1 MTHTAFVFLQVRAI
15 QHLVSR
21 PFDKPVVPFRLKH
34 FQGRELGQAGDQKDF
49 ALLIGRA
56 FSSQGRARLGQTGG
70 SLGERKT
77 RLFAGHRAGHQA
89 AGGVRAAII
98 LFGGQT
104 M

>member
-34 FQGRELGQAGDQKDF
+34 LQGRDLGQAGDQKDF

-56 FSSQGRARLGQTGG
+56 FSPQGRACLGQTGSG
-70 SLGERKT
+70 LGERKP
-77 RLFAGHRAGHQA
+77 RLFAGHRAGHQT
-89 AGGVRAAII
+89 AGGVCAAII
-98 LFGGQT
+98 FFGGQA